1 MLYLINNN
9 ALKIITKLHGPLARI
24 MKKIYFRLLPWPYR
38 CQPCFLQILNAIA
51 SQTILKIGSNK
62 RTSPV
67 STGLASHLSNV
78 FDDKI
83 RSVKMNLTEFTDIAE
98 ILSLLFTLTNYA
110 KA

>member
-9 ALKIITKLHGPLARI
+9 ALKIIIKLHGPLARI

-38 CQPCFLQILNAIA
+38 CQPYFLKILNANA